1 MTWQEK
7 LNAELNT
14 KQNCLN
20 AKQDHFNW
28 TYKKLL
34 GLIDSKDMLSLSTFT
49 GRLLQLAEDLKETQ
63 DEIDNYKINIGQ
75 LKFIRGDEQ
84 GSFDP
89 AVIDEMYKE

>member
-34 GLIDSKDMLSLSTFT
+34 DLIDSKDMLYESAFT
-49 GRLLQLAEDLKETQ
+49 DRLLQLAEDLKETQ
-63 DEIDNYKINIGQ
+63 DAIDNYKINIGQ
-75 LKFIRGDEQ
+75 LKFIRGDQLE
-84 GSFDP
+84 GFDP
-89 AVIDEMYKE
+89 AVIDKMYKE